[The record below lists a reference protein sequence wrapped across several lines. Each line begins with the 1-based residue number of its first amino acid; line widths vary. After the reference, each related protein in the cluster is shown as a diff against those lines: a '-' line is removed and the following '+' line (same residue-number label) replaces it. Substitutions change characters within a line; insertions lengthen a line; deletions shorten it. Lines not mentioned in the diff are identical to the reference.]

1 MHVLYLIPARGGSKG
16 LPRKNILPLGGV
28 PLVVHSIKAAQA
40 SACQGRIIVS
50 TDDPEIAAVAKE
62 AGAEVPFMR
71 PAELATDAASTL
83 DVILHALDWCS
94 DHEIALDVLVLLQ
107 PTSPLRT
114 GQDIDA
120 ALRLLSEKKA
130 GAIVS
135 VCETEHHP
143 MWCNTLPAD
152 HSMKGFLKD
161 EIKGLSR
168 QQLPLYY
175 RVNGA
180 IYLSKIPVL
189 QKHKSFLHDSAYA
202 YIMPAE
208 RSIDIDHEI
217 DFRLA
222 ELLIQNNP

>member
-28 PLVVHSIKAAQA
+28 PLIAHSIKSAQA
-40 SACQGRIIVS
+40 SACPGRIIVS
-50 TDDPEIAAVAKE
+50 TDDPGIAAVAKQ
-62 AGAEVPFMR
+62 AGAEVPFLR
-71 PAELATDAASTL
+71 PAELATDTAPAV

-94 DHEIALDVLVLLQ
+94 KNQIALDVVVLLQ

-143 MWCNTLPAD
+143 LWCNTLPAD
-152 HSMKGFLKD
+152 HSMRGFLKD

-168 QQLPLYY
+168 QQLPVYY
-175 RVNGA
+175 RLNGA
-180 IYLSKIPVL
+180 IYLSKIQVL
-189 QKHKSFLHDSAYA
+189 QKHKSFLHDSTYA
-202 YIMPAE
+202 YIMPAD
-208 RSIDIDHEI
+208 RSVDIDHEI

-222 ELLIQNNP
+222 ELLIQNHS